1 MKIKNVFLL
10 FGAISLQLCFSAHA
24 QVFSVEGFLASIISN
39 HPTVLAARADA
50 QAARNEVIGAWQ
62 QLLPE
67 LQATTAKPTN
77 REKDSK
83 LVTQPKSTLAI
94 EQKLWAG
101 NKLTASIEAAE
112 MAEKSARA
120 KLDETKINI
129 ALSAVEALQAFR
141 SAVERLR
148 VNEQTIRRL
157 GRFESL
163 MSLRVEAEVSA
174 PIDATLVRSRML
186 QAQVDQS
193 NAQAAK
199 RLAISRLEQL
209 NLGESVIAWET
220 LNAQSLGHALDVQLP
235 ADELQAWQ
243 KLQSYV
249 DTHPSV
255 IRFGADAQVA
265 RARQDMLSADRFPV
279 VYARVERNTYDNP
292 NYATQD
298 GVTTGYIG
306 LRFTP
311 GAGYASY
318 SQARAAA
325 ERAQSAQQQAE
336 SSRRE
341 IANQLRQDYEE
352 WRSATSRL
360 ADYSSAVKNAVMVSE
375 SYERQFIVG
384 RLSWQQT
391 LDAVRE
397 HGQVSMSLADTEAS
411 LWAASYRLRLR
422 SGEYD
427 LLAQRDAP

>member
-1 MKIKNVFLL
+1 MKKKVVVG
-10 FGAISLQLCFSAHA
+10 FGGICLQLCFSAQA
-24 QVFSVEGFLASIISN
+24 QVFSVEKFLASVLSN
-39 HPTVLAARADA
+39 HPTVLSAQAEL
-50 QAARNEVIGAWQ
+50 QAARNEVTGAWQ

-77 REKDSK
+77 RENNST
-83 LVTQPKSTLAI
+83 LVTQPKTTLAI
-94 EQKLWAG
+94 EQKLWGG
-101 NKLTASIEAAE
+101 NKLTAGIEAAE
-112 MAEKSARA
+112 MAEKSAQA
-120 KLDETKINI
+120 KLNETRLNM
-129 ALSAVEALQAFR
+129 ALSAVETLQAFR

-148 VNEQTIRRL
+148 VNEQTTRRL
-157 GRFESL
+157 SRFESL
-163 MSLRVEAEVSA
+163 MARRVEAEVSA

-193 NAQAAK
+193 NAQTAK
-199 RLAISRLEQL
+199 RVAIARLEQL
-209 NLGESVIAWET
+209 NLGGEPMAWES
-220 LNAQSLGHALDVQLP
+220 LNVQSLGLALDLQLP
-235 ADELQAWQ
+235 ADERQAWQ
-243 KLQSYV
+243 KLQAYV
-249 DTHPSV
+249 DIHPSV
-255 IRFGADAQVA
+255 IRYSAEAQVA
-265 RARQDMLSADRFPV
+265 RARQDILSADRFPL

-292 NYATQD
+292 NYATQN
-298 GVTTGYIG
+298 GVTTGYVG

-341 IANQLRQDYEE
+341 ITNQLRQDFEE
-352 WRSATSRL
+352 WRSASTRL
-360 ADYSSAVKNAVMVSE
+360 ADYASVVKNAALVSE

-384 RLSWQQT
+384 RMSWQQT

-397 HGQVSMSLADTEAS
+397 YGQVSMLLADTEAA

-427 LLAQRDAP
+427 LLSQGDAR

>member
-1 MKIKNVFLL
+1 MNIKNVFLI
-10 FGAISLQLCFSAHA
+10 FCGTSLQLCFSAQA
-24 QVFSVEGFLASIISN
+24 QVFSVELFLESILAN
-39 HPTVLAARADA
+39 HPTVLAARAEA
-50 QAARNEVIGAWQ
+50 QAAHNEVTGAWQ

-83 LVTQPKSTLAI
+83 LVTQPTSTLAI

-101 NKLTASIEAAE
+101 NKLTAAIEAAE
-112 MAEKSARA
+112 MAEKSAQAR
-120 KLDETKINI
+120 LNETKLNI
-129 ALSAVEALQAFR
+129 ALSAIEALQSFR

-148 VNEQTIRRL
+148 VNEQTTQRL
-157 GRFESL
+157 SRFESL
-163 MSLRVEAEVSA
+163 MARRVQAEVSA

-193 NAQAAK
+193 SAQTAK
-199 RLAISRLEQL
+199 RVAISRLEQL
-209 NLGESVIAWET
+209 SLSSAPIAWET
-220 LNAQSLGHALDVQLP
+220 LNAQSLGGAIDVQLP

-243 KLQSYV
+243 KLQSHI
-249 DTHPSV
+249 DTHPSIV
-255 IRFGADAQVA
+255 RYNADAQVA
-265 RARQDMLSADRFPV
+265 RARQDILSADRFPV

-292 NYATQD
+292 TYAPQD
-298 GVTTGYIG
+298 GITTAYVGV
-306 LRFTP
+306 RFTP

-336 SSRRE
+336 SSRRD
-341 IANQLRQDYEE
+341 ITNQLRQDLEE
-352 WRSATSRL
+352 WRSAKSRM
-360 ADYSSAVKNAVMVSE
+360 ADYTSAVKNSGLVSE

-427 LLAQRDAP
+427 ILEQGNTP